1 VPRTTL
7 QEPACREFQIAS
19 RLNLAQLL
27 ANPLE
32 REAALR
38 QLFGGDGE
46 GNGGVSG
53 SGRGAG
59 GPVAVIPGVGGE
71 GLIEVKVLSGSIAQ
85 TATSGASL
93 RLPQRLTAERIDIDD
108 INWWL
113 PELHAVLDIPTTI
126 TP

>member
-1 VPRTTL
+1 VLKRA
-7 QEPACREFQIAS
+7 EKFQIAS

-38 QLFGGDGE
+38 QLFGGDGD

-93 RLPQRLTAERIDIDD
+93 RLPQRLTAERIDMDD